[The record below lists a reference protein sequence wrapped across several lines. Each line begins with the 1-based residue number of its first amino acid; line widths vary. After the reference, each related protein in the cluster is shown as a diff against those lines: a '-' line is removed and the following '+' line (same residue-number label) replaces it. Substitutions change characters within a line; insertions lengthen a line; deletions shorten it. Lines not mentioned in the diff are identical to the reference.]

1 MSNKNDSSKCIQII
15 NGVTN
20 ERPDLD
26 NHREEADMKI
36 IPHVAKSMESGLKNV
51 VVVSNGTDVCVLLL
65 HYTPRFIKSGL
76 TKLWLKYG
84 VGTKVRFIRLHI
96 LIARLD
102 QNLLDVLLKVHVP
115 TGCDVTS
122 KIGTKSA
129 ALKSDSHMRLKKI
142 GENELLESSFVDAEL
157 YLIKVLQSNSPST
170 TFVELRYELYRKK
183 KKTVYDLPPTSRS
196 LQGHLEQCYYLINES
211 LNLLSKA
218 KSLEPTVY
226 VWESFEAYL
235 LPSKREASLPSD
247 YIIVCGCSK
256 GCKGRCNCS
265 KIDVPCTEFCQCA
278 RNCSNL

>member
-1 MSNKNDSSKCIQII
+1 M
-15 NGVTN
+15 
-20 ERPDLD
+20 
-26 NHREEADMKI
+26 
-36 IPHVAKSMESGLKNV
+36 
-51 VVVSNGTDVCVLLL
+51 
-65 HYTPRFIKSGL
+65 
-76 TKLWLKYG
+76 
-84 VGTKVRFIRLHI
+84 
-96 LIARLD
+96 
-102 QNLLDVLLKVHVP
+102 KVHIP

-129 ALKSDSHMRLKKI
+129 ALKSDPHMCLKKI

-170 TFVELRYELYRKK
+170 TFDELRYELYRKK
-183 KKTVYDLPPTSRS
+183 NKTLYDLPPTSRS
-196 LQGHLEQCYYLINES
+196 LQGHLEWCYYLINES

-235 LPSKREASLPSD
+235 LPSKREASLPSE